1 MTGGGISRRPFSVPP
16 KGGIMFRTETKHG
29 VPLRISDAL
38 DDPAIVHGFS
48 TRLGGVSPAP
58 WDSLNLDDRRG
69 DDLANV
75 QENFRRLCA
84 ALDVDVQRIV
94 LSRQVHRDDVRTVTA
109 DDCGKG
115 LWRMQDYDSADAL
128 ITDVPHIPL
137 VVLSADCNVILLH
150 DPVRR
155 AIGAAHAGWRGTA
168 LGIAAKA
175 VRAMADAYGCDPS
188 DIRAA
193 VGPAIGQCCFETDGD
208 VPAALRDALGAQ
220 VEPFISWNGRK
231 YHIDLK
237 SVNALWL
244 QRAGVR
250 SIDICPDCTYC
261 LPDLYWSHR
270 RTGLSRGE
278 QAAVICLK
286 GEGTR

>member
-1 MTGGGISRRPFSVPP
+1 
-16 KGGIMFRTETKHG
+16 MFHTHTKNEL
-29 VPLRISDAL
+29 VYLTSDVL

-128 ITDVPHIPL
+128 ITDETDIPL
-137 VVLSADCNVILLH
+137 VVFSADCNVILLH

-193 VGPAIGQCCFETDGD
+193 VGPAIGPCCFETDGD
-208 VPAALRDALGAQ
+208 VPQAMRAALGAAA
-220 VEPFISWNGRK
+220 EPYIEQRGAKW
-231 YHIDLK
+231 HVDLK
-237 SVNALWL
+237 GINAHWL
-244 QRAGVR
+244 RADGVEQ
-250 SIDICPDCTYC
+250 IDVCAHCTAC
-261 LPDLYWSHR
+261 RPDLYWSHR
-270 RTGLSRGE
+270 RMGNARGA
-278 QAAVICLK
+278 QIAMIAL
-286 GEGTR
+286 R

>member
-1 MTGGGISRRPFSVPP
+1 
-16 KGGIMFRTETKHG
+16 MFHTETKHG

-128 ITDVPHIPL
+128 ITDETDIPL
-137 VVLSADCNVILLH
+137 VVFSADCNVILLH

-244 QRAGVR
+244 QRAGVTH
-250 SIDICPDCTYC
+250 IDVCPDCTYC
-261 LPDLYWSHR
+261 LSDLYWSHR